1 MQRKKNKSFLK
12 STLIQVKMFTRKVV
26 CGQQGGERL
35 EIEGAKSCHAFIANW
50 K

>member
-1 MQRKKNKSFLK
+1 MQKKKNK
-12 STLIQVKMFTRKVV
+12 STLIQVKMFIRQVV